1 MSIQVLESVAVPAH
15 QVLASAK
22 KRGRPSKKPSSV
34 LDDSTI
40 KDEPELPNIASKLDN
55 TKTKRVKISEDQ
67 EDEEDDSFTR
77 IPARVSGVI
86 DGYIQLSTLAEM
98 ELRK

>member
-1 MSIQVLESVAVPAH
+1 MYLISGET
-15 QVLASAK
+15 
-22 KRGRPSKKPSSV
+22 PSFK
-34 LDDSTI
+34 
-40 KDEPELPNIASKLDN
+40 
-55 TKTKRVKISEDQ
+55 